1 MVRQRHTDLNT
12 APVEQLMLLRGV
24 GGVRATRIM
33 SARPFTDPYQLVMR
47 NIIPEAID
55 NRIETDL
62 IVSPP
67 AKAPQRPQSA
77 AASASCAALS
87 SR

>member
-1 MVRQRHTDLNT
+1 
-12 APVEQLMLLRGV
+12 
-24 GGVRATRIM
+24 M

-47 NIIPEAID
+47 NIIPEAIY

-67 AKAPQRPQSA
+67 AKADLPVPGRAQSI
-77 AASASCAALS
+77 
-87 SR
+87 R